1 MEETTTSTREGMIE
15 KAEEY
20 ANALRLLVLC
30 PQAAGL
36 LKETPLELQA
46 ADLLEDM
53 ASELRAVIQRKPPEK
68 FTDDPLDELDLM
80 PRSFYVLRRAG
91 VDTVGQ
97 LLQLSAA
104 DIRGMR
110 NAGARTVH
118 DIRTKLSAFGL
129 HLRGDGE

>member
-1 MEETTTSTREGMIE
+1 MEETTTSMLEGMIE
-15 KAEEY
+15 EAERY
-20 ANALRLLVLC
+20 ANSLRLLGVL
-30 PQAAGL
+30 PQI
-36 LKETPLELQA
+36 EN
-46 ADLLEDM
+46 LLEDM

-68 FTDDPLDELDLM
+68 FTDGPLDELDLM
-80 PRSFYVLRRAG
+80 PRSFYVLRRSG

-110 NAGARTVH
+110 NAGARTVC

-129 HLRGDGE
+129 HLRDDEEWQK

>member
-1 MEETTTSTREGMIE
+1 MEETTASTTEDMIE

-20 ANALRLLVLC
+20 ANAMRLLGVH
-30 PQAAGL
+30 P
-36 LKETPLELQA
+36 QA
-46 ADLLEDM
+46 ADLLESM
-53 ASELRAVIQRKPPEK
+53 ARELRTAIQRKPPKK
-68 FTDDPLDELDLM
+68 FVDGSIEDLDLM
-80 PRSFYVLRRAG
+80 PRSYHVLRRAG

-110 NAGARTVH
+110 NAGARTVC

-129 HLRGDGE
+129 HLRGDEG